1 MSVFHLM
8 KTFCLWGGALTALV
22 LSGCKP
28 EPKRFVPLPT
38 EVYVW
43 QRAWKPEL
51 AESVEQSKSW
61 VQTYHLL
68 MAEVG
73 FEKGKGKIT
82 RIQADPTVM
91 KSQKVGLVLRVFP
104 SAAKTGWGAEAT
116 KLVVDLAK
124 ETVSAWPAGN
134 VAELQLDYDCPD
146 SKLVD
151 YIRLL
156 TEVKAALFPLKV
168 TCTVL
173 PSWLRQKEFSAL
185 AAIVPGYVLQVH
197 SLHLP
202 KTQDKAV
209 ALVDLAETRNALA
222 QAVTIGVPFR
232 VALPTYSCVV
242 EFDPAGKVREVYA
255 EDVPQAL
262 PLQSANYVVLDAD
275 AYGMADLV
283 SRWRTEASPLLQSV
297 VWYRL
302 PVAQDRLNW
311 PLDVLAKV
319 ALGESLKRG
328 WLAHCKKQEAGH
340 VEVVIEQAGD
350 APDDLPTLVTL
361 HWAGSEAVGADAL
374 GGYQVVESAAGY
386 LSLKL
391 VNPGRMPR
399 VGSGTKRVIGW
410 LRVEGSTGPVDIFAK
425 AIR

>member
-1 MSVFHLM
+1 MTHLLIL
-8 KTFCLWGGALTALV
+8 CLCATAFILT
-22 LSGCKP
+22 GCKP
-28 EPKRFVPLPT
+28 EVIKRQELLPS

-43 QRAWKPEL
+43 QREWKPQV
-51 AESVEQSKSW
+51 AESIALSRPW
-61 VQTYHLL
+61 VQAFHLL
-68 MAEVG
+68 AAEVR
-73 FEKGKGKIT
+73 FEKAVMKVT
-82 RIQADPTVM
+82 RIRTDKPAL
-91 KSQKVGLVLRVFP
+91 VGLKTGLVMRIFP
-104 SAAKTGWGAEAT
+104 SAAKTGWDVASVT
-116 KLVVDLAK
+116 SVVNLAQ
-124 ETVSAWPAGN
+124 ELITGWPAGN
-134 VAELQLDYDCPD
+134 VVELQLDYDCPD

-202 KTQDKAV
+202 KMQDKAV

-242 EFDPAGKVREVYA
+242 EFDSAGKMREVYA

-319 ALGESLKRG
+319 AQGESLKRG
-328 WLAHCKKQEAGH
+328 WLAHCKKQEAGQA
-340 VEVVIEQAGD
+340 EVVIEQAGD

-361 HWAGSEAVGADAL
+361 HWAGPEAVGADAL
-374 GGYQVVESAAGY
+374 GGYQVVESASGY